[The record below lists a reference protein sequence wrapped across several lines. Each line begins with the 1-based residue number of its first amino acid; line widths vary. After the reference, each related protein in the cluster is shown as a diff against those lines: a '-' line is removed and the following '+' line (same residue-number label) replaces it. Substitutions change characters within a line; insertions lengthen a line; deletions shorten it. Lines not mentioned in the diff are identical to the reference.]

1 MRALVGTTSAAVE
14 EPSMADVGRNDP
26 CPCGSGKKY
35 KRCHLLVEEAAP
47 APVGQRARARHQIDE
62 RVVSEMLR
70 FGRRYFPDWNP
81 VVEYEELGGN
91 AEHLQLFAPWA
102 VYHCDLEGRPLFER
116 YLESRGGHL
125 PEAER
130 EWLAA
135 QRHTWLSVWEVTDV
149 APGESV
155 SVRDLLT
162 GEERLVHEV
171 SGSRTL
177 AKRDAML
184 GRVVDADGVSVFCGV
199 HPQPLPPR
207 EAADLVRALR
217 REMGVRSRHVSS
229 ARLRER
235 GVDGLLIALWE
246 ETSEA
251 LRHRPLPEMRN
262 TDGDELLLTVDRFSV
277 VSGARAEVA
286 ARLTALDGVE
296 TSEQDGVLL
305 LTFTRPGNEVHESW
319 DNTIVGNAELGA
331 DEMKVETNSRERAD
345 ALRQRLEEACAGLL
359 TRRIREHTDLESVLA
374 KSRGEPRQPA
384 MPKSQE
390 ELDLLRDFKEKHY
403 AAWVDQPL
411 PGLRGATP
419 LQAIRTARGRKQVEL
434 LLKELE
440 NGESRLPQGER
451 FDVTVLRRRLGLECK
466 AGASG

>member
-1 MRALVGTTSAAVE
+1 
-14 EPSMADVGRNDP
+14 MADIGRNDP

-70 FGRRYFPDWNP
+70 FGRRHFPDWNP

-91 AEHLQLFAPWA
+91 ADHMQLFAPWA

-125 PEAER
+125 SEPERA
-130 EWLAA
+130 WLAA
-135 QRHTWLSVWEVTDV
+135 QRHACLSVWEVIDV
-149 APGESV
+149 VPGERV
-155 SVRDLLT
+155 SLRDLLT

-177 AKRDAML
+177 AMRDAVL
-184 GRVVDADGVSVFCGV
+184 GRVVDDDGVSVFCGI

-217 REMGVRSRHVSS
+217 REIGVRSRHVPSE
-229 ARLRER
+229 RLREPDVV
-235 GVDGLLIALWE
+235 GPLIALWE

-251 LRHRPLPEMRN
+251 LHHRPLPELRN
-262 TDGDELLLTVDRFSV
+262 TDGDELLLTVDRFSL

-286 ARLTALDGVE
+286 ARLTALHGVE
-296 TSEQDGVLL
+296 TSEEDGALL
-305 LTFTRPGNEVHESW
+305 VTFTRPGNEMHESW
-319 DNTIVGNAELGA
+319 DNTIVGNAKLGA
-331 DEMKVETNSRERAD
+331 DEMKVETNSRQRAD

-359 TRRIREHTDLESVLA
+359 MHRIREHTDLESVLA

-384 MPKSQE
+384 MPKSQK

-403 AAWVDQPL
+403 AAWIDQPL
-411 PGLRGATP
+411 PALRGATP
-419 LQAIRTARGRKQVEL
+419 LQAVRTARGRKQVEL

-451 FDVTVLRRRLGLECK
+451 FDVSVLRSRLGLERE